1 MVTQET
7 YTETVFQDTIVYKDT
22 RFKDQTILGV
32 KTRLKPT
39 ETFQCT
45 HFTTC
50 HPPNMKTDSSK
61 VRSWESL
68 QQTPKR
74 SLSRKTFQN
83 LKDICGT
90 EVNPCNFLEK
100 TTIRNQI
107 HKEAQC
113 LIFFKEITKHKK
125 IFYLL

>member
-1 MVTQET
+1 MKL
-7 YTETVFQDTIVYKDT
+7 FLDTIVYKDT
-22 RFKDQTILGV
+22 RFKDQTILDV
-32 KTRLKPT
+32 KTHLKPT

-50 HPPNMKTDSSK
+50 HPPNMKMDSSK

-68 QQTPKR
+68 EQTPKR

-90 EVNPCNFLEK
+90 EVNPRNLLEK
-100 TTIRNQI
+100 PLSEIKLTRRGSVLN
-107 HKEAQC
+107 
-113 LIFFKEITKHKK
+113 FFKGNNKTPKT
-125 IFYLL
+125 